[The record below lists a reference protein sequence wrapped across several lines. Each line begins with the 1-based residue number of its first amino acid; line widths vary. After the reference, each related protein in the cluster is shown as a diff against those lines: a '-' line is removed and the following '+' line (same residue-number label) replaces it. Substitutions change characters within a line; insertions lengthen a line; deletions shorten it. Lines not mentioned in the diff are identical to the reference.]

1 MLHREATFL
10 RDLRSSGEVSRRRI
24 LHQGSPA
31 AGSHVESM
39 NPNPVP
45 AGLNGKKVIKV
56 IKCAL
61 PGCTAGTPTT
71 PIIADM
77 QCNTVFK
84 KVCHALQDPLKHAK
98 TVKKVQKVAHRRRAS
113 SCRTVEHSAHRLAVS
128 GPPSVGEQHSAHRCC
143 RSSTVKN
150 GEDSAHRGCLSL
162 PYSMKEST
170 LRIVVAALPPLK
182 GEHSAHR
189 CCRSPGHA
197 GTTLRIGVALLL
209 RHAST
214 TLRIVAAV
222 LPKACR
228 HHSAQSSVYSPLR
241 HAGTTLRRAV
251 YYSLL
256 GMPAPLCAEV
266 YHRRHAGTTLRR
278 GAPTV
283 R

>member
-1 MLHREATFL
+1 MHFYARLRAGFPAGFMHLMTFL
-10 RDLRSSGEVSRRRI
+10 LFSALSAGKTLLITFLHFPADFMGSGKRNKPHFLLFSARFRRKRENTQDTFKPVSCRESIGRSTLRIVVSSILIEERRALCASWLPLPWARRR
-24 LHQGSPA
+24 
-31 AGSHVESM
+31 
-39 NPNPVP
+39 
-45 AGLNGKKVIKV
+45 
-56 IKCAL
+56 
-61 PGCTAGTPTT
+61 
-71 PIIADM
+71 
-77 QCNTVFK
+77 
-84 KVCHALQDPLKHAK
+84 
-98 TVKKVQKVAHRRRAS
+98 
-113 SCRTVEHSAHRLAVS
+113 
-128 GPPSVGEQHSAHRCC
+128 
-143 RSSTVKN
+143 
-150 GEDSAHRGCLSL
+150 DSAHRGCLSL